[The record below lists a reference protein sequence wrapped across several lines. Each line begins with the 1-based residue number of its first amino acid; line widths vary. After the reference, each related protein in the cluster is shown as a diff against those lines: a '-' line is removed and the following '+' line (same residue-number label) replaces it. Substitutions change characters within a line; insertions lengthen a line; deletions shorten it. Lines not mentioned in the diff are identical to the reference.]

1 MTAVTM
7 RFPEERL
14 ATFTA
19 SFGCADI
26 GRYTLVGTKGVL
38 TADPAYE
45 YAEGLGLQIKVCEKT
60 EKKQYP
66 KRDQFAA
73 KISYFSDCIL
83 NNREPEPSGQEG
95 WADLRVVEGIY
106 KAVKSGR
113 VVKLPAFNKSQR
125 TGARQEIGKQPHG
138 KPETVDVTSPSGE

>member
-38 TADPAYE
+38 TADPGYE
-45 YAEGLGLQIKVCEKT
+45 YAEGLEFQIKVGEKT
-60 EKKQYP
+60 EKRKYP

-73 KISYFSDCIL
+73 EISYFSDCIL
-83 NNREPEPSGQEG
+83 NNCEPEPSGQEG
-95 WADLRVVEGIY
+95 LADIRVVEGIY
-106 KAVKSGR
+106 RAIKSGR
-113 VVKLPAFNKSQR
+113 LVKLPTFNKRQWPSLN
-125 TGARQEIGKQPHG
+125 QEIRKQPHD
-138 KPETVDVTSPSGE
+138 KPETVKLTSPSGE